1 MKKTK
6 IDIQTGIL
14 FPWHFQLIAVIVLAA
29 GLVAIIEKPILSV
42 ILLTGSLFILT
53 GRSGVIINRSENVYQ
68 EYMSFFFIK
77 NGKKIRYTG
86 VEKIFINTSK
96 VSHRMYTAH
105 TSHSSIFSQ
114 VEFNAYLKLDNGVKV
129 HLASS
134 RKKEKLLRELTKISS
149 FLNAPLEDNTAVP
162 A

>member
-1 MKKTK
+1 MKKDK

-14 FPWHFQLIAVIVLAA
+14 FPWHFQLIAALVFAV
-29 GLVAIIEKPILSV
+29 GLVAIIEKPMLSV
-42 ILLTGSLFILT
+42 ILLAGSLFILT
-53 GRSGVIINRSENVYQ
+53 GRSGVIINRAENVYQ

-86 VEKIFINTSK
+86 IEKIFVSTSK
-96 VSHRMYTAH
+96 VSQRMHTAH
-105 TSHSSIFSQ
+105 TNHSSVFSQ
-114 VEFNAYLKLDNGVKV
+114 IEFNGYLKFDNGVKV
-129 HLASS
+129 HLSS
-134 RKKEKLLRELTKISS
+134 KRNKEKLLKELHRISS